1 MNAEIYGNGPS
12 GGSVRTDLACEAGR
26 PCAARREWRGTVGGQ
41 SVTVCRSRET
51 DGGRYVT
58 LSCGPLTDW
67 EGDALTALAGRVA
80 AELRTLA
87 VLMLGHPLTGDT
99 CVLVAGLGNDAIT
112 PDALGPGTVSRL
124 TVTRHLRQMERALY
138 DALGCCELSALS
150 PGVLGQT
157 GIEAA
162 LLIRQAADTAGAEL
176 IVAVDALA
184 ARSVSRLAATIQLS
198 DRGLSPGAGIGNRR
212 MTLDADTAGRPVLSL
227 GIPTVVDSGTLLY
240 DALMQAGVDPDTLPE
255 PLRGIPASGRACIV
269 TPRDCD
275 AINERA
281 CMLLSRALDMAF
293 GIGRA

>member
-1 MNAEIYGNGPS
+1 MTGKNVKKQGIGCA
-12 GGSVRTDLACEAGR
+12 VRTDLACEAGR
-26 PCAARREWRGTVGGQ
+26 PCAARREWRGTVGGLP
-41 SVTVCRSRET
+41 VTVSRSRET

-58 LSCGPLTDW
+58 VSCGPLTGW
-67 EGDALTALAGRVA
+67 EGDALDALAERVA
-80 AELRTLA
+80 NELRALS

-99 CVLVAGLGNDAIT
+99 RVLVAGLGNAAIT
-112 PDALGPGTVSRL
+112 PDALGPGTVSRV
-124 TVTRHLRQMERALY
+124 TVTRHLRQLRQELY
-138 DALGCCELSALS
+138 AELGCCELSALS

-212 MTLDADTAGRPVLSL
+212 MTLNEDTAGRPVLSL
-227 GIPTVVDSGTLLY
+227 GIPTVVDSGTLLS
-240 DALMQAGVDPDTLPE
+240 DALAQAGLDADTLPA
-255 PLRGIPASGRACIV
+255 PLADALKAGRACIV

-275 AINERA
+275 AVNEKS